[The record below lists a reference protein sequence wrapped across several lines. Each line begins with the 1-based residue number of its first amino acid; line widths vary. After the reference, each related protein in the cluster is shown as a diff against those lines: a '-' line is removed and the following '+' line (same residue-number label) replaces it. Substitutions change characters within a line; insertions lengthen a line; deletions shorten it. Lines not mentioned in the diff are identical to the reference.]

1 LGWRLLVATPT
12 LVVTFDFSSGAIFG
26 YPFIIGEGVLGFN
39 TLADQAA
46 DTVDI
51 SDQVNKVSIRRGYN
65 LLQEEFQ
72 AGTATVRIID
82 LTGDWNPTSETS
94 IYAGKLV
101 PLRKVRISADGEFL
115 FSGYTTAYNYQW
127 DKEQNV
133 GLVDLQLVDAFRL
146 FNMSNITTVTGATA
160 GETTGNR
167 VTDILDTIGF
177 PTSMRE
183 IEAGS
188 TTVQSDPGTSRT
200 SLQAIKNMEFS
211 EQGAFYLMPSGN
223 AKFLSRATIQSKS
236 GVNPTFFSND
246 GTGISYRNIV
256 TALDDKL
263 IINSTSITRAG
274 GTAQTASNTAS
285 QIKYFPHSYTATD
298 LLVQTDAQAL
308 DIARAYTA
316 TRAETTLRV
325 DALTLDL
332 NTADYAAGTT
342 AALTLDFFDT
352 IRVKNVGQDGTVID
366 KTLQCMGVSHEI
378 TPGTWNTTF
387 VTSEPVI
394 DSFIIGSSLYG
405 IIGTSVMTY

>member
-1 LGWRLLVATPT
+1 MAIPT
-12 LVVTFDFSSGAIFG
+12 LVVTFDFSSGAVFG

-46 DTVDI
+46 DTIDI
-51 SDQVNKVSIRRGYN
+51 SNQVNRVTIRRGYN

-72 AGTATVRIID
+72 AGTARVRILD
-82 LTGDWNPTSETS
+82 QNGDWNPTSLTS
-94 IYAGKLV
+94 PYAGKLV
-101 PLRKVRISADGEFL
+101 PLRKVRISADGNFL
-115 FSGYTTAYNYQW
+115 FSGYTVSYNYTW
-127 DKEQNV
+127 DKEQNI
-133 GLVDLQLVDAFRL
+133 GYVDLELVDAFRL
-146 FNMSNITTVTGATA
+146 FNMSNITTVTGGTA
-160 GETTGNR
+160 GQTTGTR
-167 VTDILDTIGF
+167 VTAILDTIGF
-177 PTSMRE
+177 PNSMRE

-188 TTVQSDPGTSRT
+188 TTVQADPGTSRT
-200 SLQAIKNMEFS
+200 SLEAIKNMEFS
-211 EQGAFYLMPSGN
+211 EQGAFYIKPSGN
-223 AKFLSRATIQSKS
+223 AEFLSRTSIQSKS

-246 GTGISYRNIV
+246 GTGITYRNIV

-263 IINSTSITRAG
+263 IINQTSITRAG
-274 GTAQTASNTAS
+274 GTAQVANNTAS
-285 QIKYFPHSYTATD
+285 QIQYFPHSYTATD

-308 DIARAYTA
+308 DIAQAYTA

-325 DALTLDL
+325 DSLTLDL
-332 NTADYAAGTT
+332 NTAGYTAGTT

-352 IRVKNVGQDGTVID
+352 IRVKNVGQDGTIID

-387 VTSEPVI
+387 VTSEPII

>member
-1 LGWRLLVATPT
+1 VATPT
-12 LVVTFDFSSGAIFG
+12 LVVTFDFSSGAVFG

-46 DTVDI
+46 DTIDI
-51 SDQVNKVSIRRGYN
+51 SNQVNKVAIRRGYN

-72 AGTATVRIID
+72 AGTATVRVLD
-82 LTGDWNPTSETS
+82 QNGDWNPTNPTS
-94 IYAGKLV
+94 PYFGKLV
-101 PLRKVRISADGEFL
+101 PLRKVRISADDEFL
-115 FSGYTTAYNYQW
+115 FSGYTISYNYTW
-127 DKEQNV
+127 DKEQNI
-133 GLVDLQLVDAFRL
+133 GYVDIELSDAFRL

-167 VTDILDTIGF
+167 ITDILDTIGF

-188 TTVQSDPGTSRT
+188 TTVQADPGTART

-211 EQGAFYLMPSGN
+211 EQGAFYILPSGN
-223 AKFLSRATIQSKS
+223 AEFLSRATIQAKS

-246 GTGISYRNIV
+246 NTGISYRNIV

-263 IINSTSITRAG
+263 IINSTSITRANSSNPQV
-274 GTAQTASNTAS
+274 ANNTAS

-308 DIARAYTA
+308 DIAQAYTA

-332 NTADYAAGTT
+332 NTAGYTAGTT

-352 IRVKNVGQDGTVID
+352 IRVKNVGQDGTIID

-387 VTSEPVI
+387 VTSEPII
-394 DSFIIGSSLYG
+394 DSFILDSSLYG

>member
-1 LGWRLLVATPT
+1 MATPT

-82 LTGDWNPTSETS
+82 LTGDWNPTSPTS

-101 PLRKVRISADGEFL
+101 PLRKVRISADGKFL
-115 FSGYTTAYNYQW
+115 FSGYTTAYNYTW

-133 GLVDLQLVDAFRL
+133 GFVDLQLVDAFRL
-146 FNMSNITTVTGATA
+146 FNMSNITTVTGGNA
-160 GETTGNR
+160 GQTTGTR
-167 VTDILDTIGF
+167 ITAILDTIGF
-177 PTSMRE
+177 PASMRDIDE
-183 IEAGS
+183 GS
-188 TTVQSDPGTSRT
+188 TTVQADPGTSRT
-200 SLQAIKNMEFS
+200 SLEAIKNMEFS
-211 EQGAFYLMPSGN
+211 EQGAFYILPSGN
-223 AKFLSRATIQSKS
+223 AEFLSRATIQSKS
-236 GVNPTFFSND
+236 GANPTFFSND
-246 GTGISYRNIV
+246 GTGIDYRNIV

-263 IINSTSITRAG
+263 IINTTSITRAG
-274 GTAQTASNTAS
+274 GTAQTASNIDS
-285 QIKYFPHSYTATD
+285 QIKYFPHSFTGTD

-308 DIARAYTA
+308 DIAQAYTA

-378 TPGTWNTTF
+378 TPATWNTTF
-387 VTSEPVI
+387 VTSEPI
-394 DSFIIGSSLYG
+394 IESFIIGSSLYG

>member
-1 LGWRLLVATPT
+1 MATPT
-12 LVVTFDFSSGAIFG
+12 LVVTFDFSSGATFG

-39 TLADQAA
+39 TLADAAA
-46 DTVDI
+46 DIIDI
-51 SDQVNKVSIRRGYN
+51 SNQVNRVSIRRGYN

-72 AGTATVRIID
+72 AGTATIRVID
-82 LTGDWNPTSETS
+82 PNGDWNPTNPASP
-94 IYAGKLV
+94 YFGKLV

-115 FSGYTTAYNYQW
+115 FSGYTTAYNYTW
-127 DKEQNV
+127 DKEQNI
-133 GLVDLQLVDAFRL
+133 GFVDLELVDAFRL
-146 FNMSNITTVTGATA
+146 FNMSNITTVTGGTA
-160 GETTGNR
+160 GQTTGTR
-167 VTDILDTIGF
+167 ITAILDTIGF
-177 PTSMRE
+177 PASMRE
-183 IEAGS
+183 IEVGS
-188 TTVQSDPGTSRT
+188 TTVQADPGTART
-200 SLQAIKNMEFS
+200 SLQAIDNMRFS
-211 EQGAFYLMPSGN
+211 EQGAFYIKPSGN
-223 AKFLSRATIQSKS
+223 AEFLSRATIQSKS

-246 GTGISYRNIV
+246 GDGISYRNIV

-263 IINSTSITRAG
+263 IINTTSITRAG
-274 GTAQTASNTAS
+274 VGAVAQTASNTAS

-308 DIARAYTA
+308 DIAQAYTA

-352 IRVKNVGQDGTVID
+352 IRIKNVGQDGTVID
-366 KTLQCMGVSHEI
+366 KTLQCMGVTHEI

-387 VTSEPVI
+387 VTSEPII

>member
-1 LGWRLLVATPT
+1 MATPN

-26 YPFIIGEGVLGFN
+26 YPFIIGEGQLGIN
-39 TLADQAA
+39 TLAEQGAF
-46 DTVDI
+46 TVDI
-51 SDQVNKVSIRRGYN
+51 SNQVNRVSIRRGYN

-72 AGTATVRIID
+72 AGTATVRVID
-82 LTGDWNPTSETS
+82 QNGDWNPTSTTS
-94 IYAGKLV
+94 PYAGLLV
-101 PLRKVRISADGEFL
+101 PLRKVRISSDAQFL
-115 FSGYTTAYNYQW
+115 FSGYTISYNYQW
-127 DKEQNV
+127 DKEQNI
-133 GLVDLQLVDAFRL
+133 GYVDIELSDAFRL

-160 GETTGNR
+160 GETTGTR
-167 VTDILDTIGF
+167 ITDILDTIGF
-177 PTSMRE
+177 PLGMRS

-188 TTVQSDPGTSRT
+188 TTVAADPGTSRT
-200 SLQAIKNMEFS
+200 SLQAIRNMEFC
-211 EQGAFYLMPSGN
+211 EQGGFYILPSGD
-223 AKFLSRATIQSKS
+223 AKFISRASIQAKS
-236 GVNPTFFSND
+236 GTNPTFFSND

-263 IINSTSITRAG
+263 IINTTSITRAG

-298 LLVQTDAQAL
+298 LLLQTDAQAL
-308 DIARAYTA
+308 DIARAFCQ

-366 KTLQCMGVSHEI
+366 KTLQCMGVIHEI

-387 VTSEPVI
+387 VTSEPII

>member
-1 LGWRLLVATPT
+1 MAIPT
-12 LVVTFDFSSGAIFG
+12 LVVTFDFSSGAVFG

-39 TLADQAA
+39 TLADAPA
-46 DTVDI
+46 DTIDI
-51 SDQVNKVSIRRGYN
+51 SNQVNRVSIKRGYN

-72 AGTATVRIID
+72 AGTATVRILD
-82 LTGDWNPTSETS
+82 QNGDWNPTNPASP
-94 IYAGKLV
+94 YYGKLV
-101 PLRKVRISADGEFL
+101 PLRKVRISASGEFL
-115 FSGYTTAYNYQW
+115 FSGYTTAYNYTW

-133 GLVDLQLVDAFRL
+133 GYVDLELVDAFRL
-146 FNMSNITTVTGATA
+146 FNMSNITTVTGGTA
-160 GETTGNR
+160 GQTTGTR
-167 VTDILDTIGF
+167 ITAILDTIGF
-177 PTSMRE
+177 PASMRD

-188 TTVQSDPGTSRT
+188 TTVQADPGTSRT
-200 SLQAIKNMEFS
+200 SLEAIRNMEFS
-211 EQGAFYLMPSGN
+211 EQGAFYILPSGN
-223 AKFLSRATIQSKS
+223 AEFKSRLSIQQKS

-246 GTGISYRNIV
+246 GTGINYRNIV

-263 IINSTSITRAG
+263 IINTTSITRAG
-274 GTAQTASNTAS
+274 GTAQTSSNTAS
-285 QIKYFPHSYTATD
+285 QIKYFPHSFTGTD

-308 DIARAYTA
+308 DIAQAYTA

-366 KTLQCMGVSHEI
+366 KTLQCMGVAHEI
-378 TPGTWNTTF
+378 SVATWNTTF
-387 VTSEPVI
+387 VTSEPLI
-394 DSFIIGSSLYG
+394 DSFQIGSALYG

>member
-1 LGWRLLVATPT
+1 VAIPT
-12 LVVTFDFSSGAIFG
+12 IVVTFDFSSGAVFG

-39 TLADQAA
+39 TLADAAA
-46 DTVDI
+46 DTIDI
-51 SDQVNKVSIRRGYN
+51 SNQVNRINIKRGYN

-72 AGTATVRIID
+72 AGTATVRILD
-82 LTGDWNPTSETS
+82 QNGDWNPTNSS
-94 IYAGKLV
+94 SPYYGKLV
-101 PLRKVRISADGEFL
+101 PLRKVRISADGNFL
-115 FSGYTTAYNYQW
+115 FSGYTTAYNYTW

-133 GLVDLQLVDAFRL
+133 GFVDLELVDAFRL
-146 FNMSNITTVTGATA
+146 FNMANLTTVTGGTA
-160 GETTGNR
+160 GQTTGTR
-167 VTDILDTIGF
+167 ITAILDTIGF
-177 PTSMRE
+177 PNSMRE
-183 IEAGS
+183 IETGS
-188 TTVQSDPGTSRT
+188 TTVQADPGNSRT
-200 SLQAIKNMEFS
+200 SLEAIRNMEFS
-211 EQGAFYLMPSGN
+211 EQGAFYILPSGN
-223 AKFLSRATIQSKS
+223 AEFVSRATIQSKS

-246 GTGISYRNIV
+246 GTGIGYRNIV

-263 IINSTSITRAG
+263 IINTTSITRKD

-285 QIKYFPHSYTATD
+285 QIKYFPHSYTATE

-325 DALTLDL
+325 DSLTLDL

-366 KTLQCMGVSHEI
+366 KTLQCMGVSHQI
-378 TPGTWNTTF
+378 TPATWNTTF
-387 VTSEPVI
+387 VTSEPII

>member
-1 LGWRLLVATPT
+1 MAIPT
-12 LVVTFDFSSGAIFG
+12 LVVTFDFSSGAVFG

-82 LTGDWNPTSETS
+82 LTGDWNPTSPTS
-94 IYAGKLV
+94 IYTGKLV

-133 GLVDLQLVDAFRL
+133 GFVDLQLVDAFRL

-167 VTDILDTIGF
+167 ITDILDTIGF
-177 PTSMRE
+177 PTSMRS

-188 TTVQSDPGTSRT
+188 TTVQADPGTSRT
-200 SLQAIKNMEFS
+200 SLQAIQNMTFS
-211 EQGAFYLMPSGN
+211 EQGAFYILPSGN
-223 AKFLSRATIQSKS
+223 AEFLSRASIQAKS

-263 IINSTSITRAG
+263 IINTTSITRAG
-274 GTAQTASNTAS
+274 GTAQIASNTAS

-308 DIARAYTA
+308 DIAQAYTA

-366 KTLQCMGVSHEI
+366 KTLQCMGVAHEI

-387 VTSEPVI
+387 VLSEPTI
-394 DSFIIGSSLYG
+394 DSFILNSSLYG

>member
-1 LGWRLLVATPT
+1 MATPT
-12 LVVTFDFSSGAIFG
+12 LVVTFDFSSGATFG

-39 TLADQAA
+39 TLADAPA
-46 DTVDI
+46 DTIDI

-82 LTGDWNPTSETS
+82 LTGDWNPTSATS

-160 GETTGNR
+160 GETTGSR

-177 PTSMRE
+177 PTSMRS
-183 IEAGS
+183 IQAGS
-188 TTVQSDPGTSRT
+188 TTVQADPGTSRT

-211 EQGAFYLMPSGN
+211 EQGAFYILPSGN
-223 AKFLSRATIQSKS
+223 AEFLSRASIQAKS

-263 IINSTSITRAG
+263 IINQTSITRAG

-325 DALTLDL
+325 DALTLNL
-332 NTADYAAGTT
+332 NTANYTAGTA
-342 AALTLDFFDT
+342 AALSLDFFDT

-366 KTLQCMGVSHEI
+366 KTLQCMGVAHEI
-378 TPGTWNTTF
+378 TPATWNTTF
-387 VTSEPVI
+387 VTSEPII

>member
-1 LGWRLLVATPT
+1 VATPH
-12 LVVTFDFSSGAIFG
+12 LVVTFDFSSGAVFN
-26 YPFIIGEGVLGFN
+26 YPFIIGEGVLGVN
-39 TLADQAA
+39 VLADAA
-46 DTVDI
+46 ALVVDI
-51 SDQVNKVSIRRGYN
+51 SDQVNRVTIRRGYN
-65 LLQEEFQ
+65 LLQEQFQ
-72 AGTATVRIID
+72 AGTATVRLLD
-82 LTGDWNPTSETS
+82 QNGDWNSTNVSSP
-94 IYAGKLV
+94 YYGLLV
-101 PLRKVRISADGEFL
+101 PLRKVRISADDNFL
-115 FSGYTTAYNYQW
+115 YSGYTTAYNYTW
-127 DKEQNV
+127 DKEQNI
-133 GLVDLQLVDAFRL
+133 GYVDIELVDAFRL
-146 FNMSNITTVTGATA
+146 FNMSSITTVTGATA

-167 VTDILDTIGF
+167 ITDILNTIGF
-177 PTSMRE
+177 PASMRE

-188 TTVQSDPGTSRT
+188 TTVQADPGTSRT

-211 EQGAFYLMPSGN
+211 EQGAFFIEPSGN
-223 AKFLSRATIQSKS
+223 ARFVSRASIQAKS

-246 GTGISYRNIV
+246 GTGITYRNIV

-263 IINSTSITRAG
+263 IINTTSITRAG

-308 DIARAYTA
+308 DIAQAYTA

-366 KTLQCMGVSHEI
+366 KTLQCMGVAHEI

-387 VTSEPVI
+387 VTSEPII

>member
-1 LGWRLLVATPT
+1 VATPT
-12 LVVTFDFSSGAIFG
+12 LVVTFDFSSGAVFN
-26 YPFIIGEGVLGFN
+26 YPFIIGEGVLGVN
-39 TLADQAA
+39 VLADAA
-46 DTVDI
+46 ALVVDI
-51 SDQVNKVSIRRGYN
+51 SDQVNRVTIRRGYN
-65 LLQEEFQ
+65 LLQEQFQ
-72 AGTATVRIID
+72 AGTATVRILD
-82 LTGDWNPTSETS
+82 QNGDWNPTNPASP
-94 IYAGKLV
+94 YYGLLV
-101 PLRKVRISADGEFL
+101 PLRKVRISADDSFL
-115 FSGYTTAYNYQW
+115 YSGYTTAYNYTW
-127 DKEQNV
+127 DKEQNI
-133 GLVDLQLVDAFRL
+133 GYVDVELSDAFRL
-146 FNMSNITTVTGATA
+146 FNMSSITSVASATA
-160 GETTGNR
+160 GQTTGTR
-167 VTDILDTIGF
+167 ITAILNQIGF

-183 IEAGS
+183 IDTGS
-188 TTVQSDPGTSRT
+188 TTVQADPGTSRT
-200 SLQAIKNMEFS
+200 SLQAIQNIEFS
-211 EQGAFYLMPSGN
+211 EQGAFFIKPSGD
-223 AKFLSRATIQSKS
+223 ARFISRSAIQAKS

-246 GTGISYRNIV
+246 GTGINYRNIV

-263 IINSTSITRAG
+263 IINQTSITRAG
-274 GTAQTASNTAS
+274 GTAQVANNTAS

-308 DIARAYTA
+308 DIALAYTA

-366 KTLQCMGVSHEI
+366 KTLQCMGVVHEI

-387 VTSEPVI
+387 VTSEPII

>member
-1 LGWRLLVATPT
+1 
-12 LVVTFDFSSGAIFG
+12 
-26 YPFIIGEGVLGFN
+26 
-39 TLADQAA
+39 
-46 DTVDI
+46 
-51 SDQVNKVSIRRGYN
+51 
-65 LLQEEFQ
+65 
-72 AGTATVRIID
+72 
-82 LTGDWNPTSETS
+82 
-94 IYAGKLV
+94 V

-115 FSGYTTAYNYQW
+115 FSGYTITYNYTW
-127 DKEQNV
+127 DKEQNI
-133 GLVDLQLVDAFRL
+133 GFVDIELSDAFRL
-146 FNMSNITTVTGATA
+146 FNMSSVTAVTGGTA
-160 GETTGNR
+160 GQTTGTR
-167 VTDILDTIGF
+167 ITAILDTIGF
-177 PTSMRE
+177 PASMRE

-188 TTVQSDPGTSRT
+188 TTVQADPGTSRT
-200 SLQAIKNMEFS
+200 SLQAIQNMEFS
-211 EQGAFYLMPSGN
+211 EQGAFYIKPSGN
-223 AKFLSRATIQSKS
+223 AEFLSRATIQSKS
-236 GVNPTFFSND
+236 GANPTFFSND

-263 IINSTSITRAG
+263 IINTTSITRAG

-308 DIARAYTA
+308 DIAQAYTA

-366 KTLQCMGVSHEI
+366 KTLQCMGVTHEI

-387 VTSEPVI
+387 VTSEPII

>member
-1 LGWRLLVATPT
+1 M
-12 LVVTFDFSSGAIFG
+12 
-26 YPFIIGEGVLGFN
+26 
-39 TLADQAA
+39 
-46 DTVDI
+46 
-51 SDQVNKVSIRRGYN
+51 
-65 LLQEEFQ
+65 
-72 AGTATVRIID
+72 
-82 LTGDWNPTSETS
+82 
-94 IYAGKLV
+94 
-101 PLRKVRISADGEFL
+101 RISADEEFL
-115 FSGYTTAYNYQW
+115 FSGYTIAYNYTW
-127 DKEQNV
+127 DKEQNI
-133 GLVDLQLVDAFRL
+133 GYVDIELSDAFRL
-146 FNMSNITTVTGATA
+146 FNMSNITTVTGGTA
-160 GETTGNR
+160 GQTTGTR
-167 VTDILDTIGF
+167 ITAILDTIGF
-177 PTSMRE
+177 PTSMRN
-183 IEAGS
+183 IQAGS
-188 TTVQSDPGTSRT
+188 TTVQADPGTSRT

-211 EQGAFYLMPSGN
+211 EQGAFYILPSGN
-223 AKFLSRATIQSKS
+223 AEFLSRATIQAKS
-236 GVNPTFFSND
+236 GQNPTFFSND

-263 IINSTSITRAG
+263 IINQTSITRAG
-274 GTAQTASNTAS
+274 GTAQVANNTTS

-308 DIARAYTA
+308 DIAQAYTA

-366 KTLQCMGVSHEI
+366 KTLQCMGVAHEI

-387 VTSEPVI
+387 VTSEPII

>member
-1 LGWRLLVATPT
+1 VATPT
-12 LVVTFDFSSGAIFG
+12 LVVTFDFSSGAVFG
-26 YPFIIGEGVLGFN
+26 YPFIIGEGILGFN

-46 DTVDI
+46 DTIDI
-51 SDQVNKVSIRRGYN
+51 SNQVNRVSIRRGYN

-72 AGTATVRIID
+72 AGTATIRVLD
-82 LTGDWNPTSETS
+82 QNGDWNPTNPTS
-94 IYAGKLV
+94 PYFGKLV

-115 FSGYTTAYNYQW
+115 FSGYTITYNYTW
-127 DKEQNV
+127 DKEQNI
-133 GLVDLQLVDAFRL
+133 GYVDIELADAFRL

-160 GETTGNR
+160 GETTGAR
-167 VTDILDTIGF
+167 ITDILDTIGF
-177 PTSMRE
+177 PTSMRN
-183 IEAGS
+183 IQAGS
-188 TTVQSDPGTSRT
+188 TTVQADPGTSRT

-211 EQGAFYLMPSGN
+211 EQGAFYILPSGN
-223 AKFLSRATIQSKS
+223 AEFLSRATIQSKS

-263 IINSTSITRAG
+263 IINQTSITRAG
-274 GTAQTASNTAS
+274 SSSPQVANNTAS

-308 DIARAYTA
+308 DIAQAYTA

-366 KTLQCMGVSHEI
+366 KTLQCMGVTHEI

-387 VTSEPVI
+387 VTSEPII

>member
-1 LGWRLLVATPT
+1 MATPT
-12 LVVTFDFSSGAIFG
+12 LNVLFDFSSGAVFN
-26 YPFIIGEGVLGFN
+26 YPFIVGEGVLGVN
-39 TLADQAA
+39 VLADAA
-46 DTVDI
+46 ALVVDI
-51 SDQVNKVSIRRGYN
+51 SDQVNRISIRRGYN

-72 AGTATVRIID
+72 AGTATVRLLD
-82 LTGDWNPTSETS
+82 QNGDWNSTNVSSP
-94 IYAGKLV
+94 YYGLLV
-101 PLRKVRISADGEFL
+101 PLRKVRISADNNFL
-115 FSGYTTAYNYQW
+115 YSGYTTAYNYTW
-127 DKEQNV
+127 DKEQNI
-133 GLVDLQLVDAFRL
+133 GYVDIELVDAFRL
-146 FNMSNITTVTGATA
+146 FNMSSITTVTGATA

-167 VTDILDTIGF
+167 ITDILNTIGF

-183 IEAGS
+183 IDAGS
-188 TTVQSDPGTSRT
+188 TTVQADPGTART
-200 SLQAIKNMEFS
+200 SLQAIVNMEFS
-211 EQGAFYLMPSGN
+211 EQGAFYIKPSGD
-223 AKFLSRATIQSKS
+223 ARFISRSAIQSKS
-236 GVNPTFFSND
+236 GANPTFFSND
-246 GTGISYRNIV
+246 GDGISYRNIV

-263 IINSTSITRAG
+263 IINTTSITRAG

-298 LLVQTDAQAL
+298 LLVQTDSQAL
-308 DIARAYTA
+308 DIAQAYTA

-366 KTLQCMGVSHEI
+366 KTLQCMGVVHEI

-387 VTSEPVI
+387 VTSEPII

>member
-1 LGWRLLVATPT
+1 MATPT

-39 TLADQAA
+39 TLADQAT
-46 DTVDI
+46 DLIDI
-51 SDQVNKVSIRRGYN
+51 SNQVNRVTIRRGYN

-72 AGTATVRIID
+72 AGTAKVRILD
-82 LTGDWNPTSETS
+82 QNGDWNPTSVTS
-94 IYAGKLV
+94 PYAGKLV
-101 PLRKVRISADGEFL
+101 PLRKVRISADGNFL
-115 FSGYTTAYNYQW
+115 FSGYTVSYNYSW
-127 DKEQNV
+127 DKEQNI
-133 GLVDLQLVDAFRL
+133 GYVDLELVDAFRL

-167 VTDILDTIGF
+167 VTDILNTIGF
-177 PTSMRE
+177 PNSMRD

-200 SLQAIKNMEFS
+200 ALEAIRNMEFS
-211 EQGAFYLMPSGN
+211 EQGAFYIQPSGN
-223 AKFLSRATIQSKS
+223 AQFLSRASIQSKS

-246 GTGISYRNIV
+246 GTGITYRNIV

-263 IINSTSITRAG
+263 IINQTSITRKD
-274 GTAQTASNTAS
+274 GTAQVASNAAS
-285 QIKYFPHSYTATD
+285 QIQYFPHSYTATE

-325 DALTLDL
+325 DSLTLDL
-332 NTADYAAGTT
+332 NTAGYTAGTT

-366 KTLQCMGVSHEI
+366 KTLQCMGVIHEI
-378 TPGTWNTTF
+378 TPATWNTTF
-387 VTSEPVI
+387 VTSEPII

>member
-1 LGWRLLVATPT
+1 MATPT
-12 LVVTFDFSSGAIFG
+12 LVVTFDFSSGAVFG

-46 DTVDI
+46 DTIDI
-51 SDQVNKVSIRRGYN
+51 SNQVNKVSIRRGYN

-72 AGTATVRIID
+72 AGTASVTILD
-82 LTGDWNPTSETS
+82 QNGDWNPTSLTS
-94 IYAGKLV
+94 PYAGKLV
-101 PLRKVRISADGEFL
+101 PLRKVRISADEQFL
-115 FSGYTTAYNYQW
+115 FSGYTVAYNYRW
-127 DKEQNV
+127 DKEQNLGFV
-133 GLVDLQLVDAFRL
+133 TLELVDAFRL
-146 FNMSNITTVTGATA
+146 LNMSNITSVTGASA

-167 VTDILDTIGF
+167 ITDILDTIGF
-177 PTSMRE
+177 PASMRE
-183 IEAGS
+183 IEAGT
-188 TTVQSDPGTSRT
+188 TTVQADPGSSRT

-211 EQGAFYLMPSGN
+211 EQGAFYILPSGN
-223 AKFLSRATIQSKS
+223 AEFLSRASIQAKS
-236 GVNPTFFSND
+236 GVDPTFFSND
-246 GTGISYRNIV
+246 GTGITYRNIV

-263 IINSTSITRAG
+263 IINQTSITRAG
-274 GTAQTASNTAS
+274 GGTAQIASNTAS

-298 LLVQTDAQAL
+298 LLVETDAQAL
-308 DIARAYTA
+308 DIAQAYTA

-352 IRVKNVGQDGTVID
+352 IRVKNVDATGVVID
-366 KTLQCMGVSHEI
+366 KTLQCMGVAHEI

-387 VTSEPVI
+387 VTAEPTI

>member
-1 LGWRLLVATPT
+1 MATPT

-46 DTVDI
+46 DTIDI
-51 SDQVNKVSIRRGYN
+51 SNQVNRVTIRRGYN

-72 AGTATVRIID
+72 AGTARVRILD
-82 LTGDWNPTSETS
+82 QNGDWNPTSLTS
-94 IYAGKLV
+94 PYAGKLV
-101 PLRKVRISADGEFL
+101 PLRKVRISADGSFL
-115 FSGYTTAYNYQW
+115 FSGYTVSYNYTW

-133 GLVDLQLVDAFRL
+133 GYVDLELVDAFRL
-146 FNMSNITTVTGATA
+146 FNMSNITTVTGGTA
-160 GETTGNR
+160 GQTTGTR
-167 VTDILDTIGF
+167 ITAIFDTIGF
-177 PTSMRE
+177 PNSMRE

-188 TTVQSDPGTSRT
+188 TTVQADPGTSRT
-200 SLQAIKNMEFS
+200 SLEAIKNMEFS
-211 EQGAFYLMPSGN
+211 EQGAFYIKPSGN
-223 AKFLSRATIQSKS
+223 AEFLSRASIQSKS
-236 GVNPTFFSND
+236 GANPTFFSND
-246 GTGISYRNIV
+246 GTGITYRNIV

-263 IINSTSITRAG
+263 IINQTSITRAG
-274 GTAQTASNTAS
+274 GTAQTASNAAS
-285 QIKYFPHSYTATD
+285 QIQYFPHSYTATD

-308 DIARAYTA
+308 DIALAYTA

-332 NTADYAAGTT
+332 NTEGYTAGTA

-352 IRVKNVGQDGTVID
+352 IRVKNVGQDGTVIE

-378 TPGTWNTTF
+378 TPASWSTTF
-387 VTSEPVI
+387 VTSEPII

-405 IIGTSVMTY
+405 IIDTSVMTY

>member
-1 LGWRLLVATPT
+1 VATPT
-12 LVVTFDFSSGAIFG
+12 LVVTFDFSSGAVFG

-46 DTVDI
+46 DTIDI
-51 SDQVNKVSIRRGYN
+51 SNQVNKVSIRRGYN
-65 LLQEEFQ
+65 LLQEQFQ
-72 AGTATVRIID
+72 AGTATIRVID
-82 LTGDWNPTSETS
+82 LNGDWNPTSVTS
-94 IYAGKLV
+94 PYAGKLV
-101 PLRKVRISADGEFL
+101 PLRKVRISANGEFL
-115 FSGYTTAYNYQW
+115 FSGYTTTYNYTW

-133 GLVDLQLVDAFRL
+133 GYVDIELVDAFRL
-146 FNMSNITTVTGATA
+146 FNMSSITTVTGATA

-177 PTSMRE
+177 PASMRE

-188 TTVQSDPGTSRT
+188 TTVQADPGTART
-200 SLQAIKNMEFS
+200 SLQAIVNMEFS
-211 EQGAFYLMPSGN
+211 EQGAFYIKPSGN
-223 AKFLSRATIQSKS
+223 AEFLSRASIQSKS

-246 GTGISYRNIV
+246 GTGIPYRNIV

-263 IINSTSITRAG
+263 IINQTSITRAG
-274 GTAQTASNTAS
+274 SSNAQVANNTAS

-308 DIARAYTA
+308 DIAQAYTA

-387 VTSEPVI
+387 VTSEPII
-394 DSFIIGSSLYG
+394 DGFLLDSALYG
-405 IIGTSVMTY
+405 ILDTSVITY

>member
-1 LGWRLLVATPT
+1 MATPN
-12 LVVTFDFSSGAIFG
+12 LVVVFDMSSGAIFG
-26 YPFIIGEGVLGFN
+26 YPFILGEGQLGIN
-39 TLADQAA
+39 TLAEQGAF
-46 DTVDI
+46 TIDI
-51 SDQVNKVSIRRGYN
+51 SNQVNKVSIRRGYN

-72 AGTATVRIID
+72 AGIATVRVLD
-82 LTGDWNPTSETS
+82 QNGDWNPTNPSS
-94 IYAGKLV
+94 PYFGKLV
-101 PLRKVRISADGEFL
+101 PLRKVRISADDNFL
-115 FSGYTTAYNYQW
+115 FSGYTIAYNYFW
-127 DKEQNV
+127 DKEQNI
-133 GLVDLQLVDAFRL
+133 GYVDIQLADAFRL
-146 FNMSNITTVTGATA
+146 LNMSNITTVTGATA

-177 PTSMRE
+177 PVSMRN
-183 IEAGS
+183 IQAGS
-188 TTVQSDPGTSRT
+188 TTVQADPGTART
-200 SLQAIKNMEFS
+200 SLQAIRNMEFC
-211 EQGAFYLMPSGN
+211 EQGGFYILPSGD
-223 AKFLSRATIQSKS
+223 AKFISRASIQAKS
-236 GVNPTFFSND
+236 GANPTFFSND

-263 IINSTSITRAG
+263 IINTTSITRAG

-298 LLVQTDAQAL
+298 LLLQTDAQAL

-332 NTADYAAGTT
+332 NTPDYAAGTT

-352 IRVKNVGQDGTVID
+352 IRVKNVGQDGTIID
-366 KTLQCMGVSHEI
+366 KTLQCMGVIHEI

-387 VTSEPVI
+387 VTSEPII